1 MTRTTRRRFTVAAAL
16 ATATVLAA
24 TACAPRTGTTDSS
37 PEEIDAAS
45 LVTALPAATT
55 AVDEVTWAV
64 VEGEPQTLDPS
75 SSANIIIPNLCDSL
89 LTVEPDF
96 TLESGIAETAEWV
109 DPVTFEITVRDGVTF
124 WDGTPV
130 TAADVAYSLERNRTP
145 ASQWYAAFALIESIE
160 TSGDDTV
167 IVHFTAPDTTF
178 RDALGGGGG
187 AVMSKAFGDTVGQD
201 LGTSGG
207 GLMCAGPYELD
218 EWKPGTEISVTANPD
233 YWNGASLTER
243 IRFVFVT
250 DGATL
255 TSALTAGEID
265 GAFNVPPGSRQSF
278 EADDG
283 EGRLIAGPSTASY
296 SFGPASSDSAAADPR
311 VRQALSLAID
321 RSVYIDTVLQG
332 LGQVQ
337 KTIVPPFVWSGME
350 AKDTYQDA
358 YDALPTPEVDLDAAK
373 ELIAESGIDTSV
385 PLVLAVPAG
394 AKEFSQTAS
403 IVQSAAKDIGLT
415 VTIDERQ
422 PADFGALFYTPELRD
437 GIDFVATTGYLEVP
451 GVLGYPQLF
460 MLPAEIGGIFNWSGY
475 ANDEVTADLQAART
489 ATDATTAADAF
500 VSAQEIFAPD
510 QLQVTLAGAY
520 QLTYLSD
527 DLTGITTSVAIY
539 SSPWALHLGGE

>member
-1 MTRTTRRRFTVAAAL
+1 MTRTTRRRLTVAAAL

-37 PEEIDAAS
+37 PEKIDDSS

-96 TLESGIAETAEWV
+96 TLEAGIAEKAEWV

-145 ASQWYAAFALIESIE
+145 ASQWYAAFALIESVE
-160 TSGDDTV
+160 TAGDDTV

-207 GLMCAGPYELD
+207 GLMCAGPYQLED
-218 EWKPGTEISVTANPD
+218 WTPGTEISVTANPD
-233 YWNGASLTER
+233 YWNGAPLTER

-278 EADDG
+278 EAEDG
-283 EGRLIAGPSTASY
+283 KGRLIAGPSTASY
-296 SFGPASSDSAAADPR
+296 SFGPTSADSAAADPR

-332 LGQVQ
+332 LGEVQ

-373 ELIAESGIDTSV
+373 DLIAESGIDTSV

-422 PADFGALFYTPELRD
+422 PADFGALFYTPELRE

-500 VSAQEIFAPD
+500 VSAQEVFAPD

>member
-24 TACAPRTGTTDSS
+24 TACAPRAGTTDSS
-37 PEEIDAAS
+37 TDEIDASS

-55 AVDEVTWAV
+55 PVDEVTWAV

-96 TLESGIAETAEWV
+96 TLEAGIAETAEWV

-145 ASQWYAAFALIESIE
+145 ASQWYAAFALVSSIE
-160 TSGDDTV
+160 TPDDDTV
-167 IVHFTAPDTTF
+167 IVHFAAPDTTF

-187 AVMSKAFGDTVGQD
+187 AVMSSAFGATAGQD

-207 GLMCAGPYELD
+207 GLMCAGPYQLD
-218 EWKPGTEISVTANPD
+218 EWKPGSEISVTANPD
-233 YWNGASLTER
+233 YWNGAPLTDR

-250 DGATL
+250 DGPTL

-265 GAFNVPPGSRQSF
+265 GAFTVPPGSRQSF
-278 EADDG
+278 EADG
-283 EGRLIAGPSTASY
+283 GAGRLIAGPSTASY
-296 SFGPASSDSAAADPR
+296 SFGPASADSAAADPR

-321 RSVYIDTVLQG
+321 RDVYIDTVLQG
-332 LGQVQ
+332 LGEVQ

-350 AKDTYQDA
+350 AKDIYQDA
-358 YDALPTPEVDLDAAK
+358 YDALPAPEVDLDAAK
-373 ELIAESGIDTSV
+373 KLIAESGIDTSV

-415 VTIDERQ
+415 ISIDERQ
-422 PADFGALFYTPELRD
+422 PADFGALFYTPELRE

-451 GVLGYPQLF
+451 GVLDYPQLF

-500 VSAQEIFAPD
+500 VSAQEIFAAD

>member
-16 ATATVLAA
+16 ATATVLVA

-37 PEEIDAAS
+37 PDEIDASS

-96 TLESGIAETAEWV
+96 TLEAGIAEKAEWV

-145 ASQWYAAFALIESIE
+145 ASQWYAAFALIESVE
-160 TSGDDTV
+160 TAGDDTV
-167 IVHFTAPDTTF
+167 VVHFTAPDTTF

-207 GLMCAGPYELD
+207 GLMCAGPYQLD

-233 YWNGASLTER
+233 YWNGTPLTER

-278 EADDG
+278 EAED
-283 EGRLIAGPSTASY
+283 
-296 SFGPASSDSAAADPR
+296 
-311 VRQALSLAID
+311 
-321 RSVYIDTVLQG
+321 
-332 LGQVQ
+332 
-337 KTIVPPFVWSGME
+337 
-350 AKDTYQDA
+350 
-358 YDALPTPEVDLDAAK
+358 
-373 ELIAESGIDTSV
+373 
-385 PLVLAVPAG
+385 
-394 AKEFSQTAS
+394 
-403 IVQSAAKDIGLT
+403 
-415 VTIDERQ
+415 
-422 PADFGALFYTPELRD
+422 
-437 GIDFVATTGYLEVP
+437 
-451 GVLGYPQLF
+451 
-460 MLPAEIGGIFNWSGY
+460 
-475 ANDEVTADLQAART
+475 
-489 ATDATTAADAF
+489 
-500 VSAQEIFAPD
+500 
-510 QLQVTLAGAY
+510 
-520 QLTYLSD
+520 
-527 DLTGITTSVAIY
+527 
-539 SSPWALHLGGE
+539 

>member
-1 MTRTTRRRFTVAAAL
+1 MTRTTRRRLAVAAAL
-16 ATATVLAA
+16 ATATLLAA

-37 PEEIDAAS
+37 SEEIDSSS

-96 TLESGIAETAEWV
+96 TLESGIAEKAEWV

-145 ASQWYAAFALIESIE
+145 ASQWYAAFALIDSIE
-160 TSGDDTV
+160 TAGDDTV

-187 AVMSKAFGDTVGQD
+187 AVMSKAFGDSVGQD

-207 GLMCAGPYELD
+207 GLMCAGPYQLD
-218 EWKPGTEISVTANPD
+218 EWKPGSEISVTANPD
-233 YWNGASLTER
+233 YWNGAPLTER

-265 GAFNVPPGSRQSF
+265 GAFTVPPGSRQSF
-278 EADDG
+278 EAEDG
-283 EGRLIAGPSTASY
+283 KGRLIVGPSTASY
-296 SFGPASSDSAAADPR
+296 SFGPTSADSAAADPR
-311 VRQALSLAID
+311 VRQALSMAID
-321 RSVYIDTVLQG
+321 RDVYIDTVLQG
-332 LGQVQ
+332 LGEVQ

-350 AKDTYQDA
+350 AKDTYQAA

-373 ELIAESGIDTSV
+373 ELIAESGIDAST

-403 IVQSAAKDIGLT
+403 IIQSAAKDIGLT
-415 VTIDERQ
+415 IRIDERQ
-422 PADFGALFYTPELRD
+422 PADFGALFFTPELRE
-437 GIDFVATTGYLEVP
+437 GVDFVATTGYLEVP

-489 ATDATTAADAF
+489 ATDAATAAEAF
-500 VSAQEIFAPD
+500 VSAQEVFAPD
-510 QLQVTLAGAY
+510 QLQVTLAGAH

>member
-1 MTRTTRRRFTVAAAL
+1 MPRTIRRRFTVAAAL
-16 ATATVLAA
+16 AAATVLAA

-37 PEEIDAAS
+37 PEKIDASS
-45 LVTALPAATT
+45 LVTSLPAATT

-145 ASQWYAAFALIESIE
+145 ASQWYAAFALISSIE

-218 EWKPGTEISVTANPD
+218 GWKPGTEISVTANPD
-233 YWNGASLTER
+233 YWKGAPLTDR

-250 DGATL
+250 EGATL
-255 TSALTAGEID
+255 TSALTSGEID

-278 EADDG
+278 EAEDG

-373 ELIAESGIDTSV
+373 ELIAESGIDRSV

-527 DLTGITTSVAIY
+527 DLTGITASVAIY

>member
-1 MTRTTRRRFTVAAAL
+1 MTRTTRRRRLTVAAAL
-16 ATATVLAA
+16 ATVTVLAA

-37 PEEIDAAS
+37 PEKIDAAT
-45 LVTALPAATT
+45 LVTSLPAATT

-96 TLESGIAETAEWV
+96 TLESGIAETAEWI
-109 DPVTFEITVRDGVTF
+109 DPVTFEITVRDGVAF
-124 WDGTPV
+124 WDGTPL

-145 ASQWYAAFALIESIE
+145 ASQWYAAFALISSIE

-167 IVHFTAPDTTF
+167 LVHFTAPDTTF

-207 GLMCAGPYELD
+207 GLMCAGPYRLD

-233 YWNGASLTER
+233 YWNGAPLTER

-265 GAFNVPPGSRQSF
+265 GAFTVPPGSRQSF
-278 EADDG
+278 EAEG

-296 SFGPASSDSAAADPR
+296 SFGPASADSAAADPR

-321 RSVYIDTVLQG
+321 RSTYIDTVLQG
-332 LGQVQ
+332 LGEVQ

-350 AKDTYQDA
+350 AKDIYQDA
-358 YDALPTPEVDLDAAK
+358 YDALPAPEVDLDAAK
-373 ELIAESGIDTSV
+373 KLIAESGIDTSV

-415 VTIDERQ
+415 ISIDERQ
-422 PADFGALFYTPELRD
+422 PADFGALFYTPELRE

-500 VSAQEIFAPD
+500 VSAQEIFAAD

>member
-1 MTRTTRRRFTVAAAL
+1 MTRTTRRRLTVAAAL

-24 TACAPRTGTTDSS
+24 TACAPRTGTTDSA
-37 PEEIDAAS
+37 PEKIDASS

-96 TLESGIAETAEWV
+96 TLESGIAEKAEWV
-109 DPVTFEITVRDGVTF
+109 DPVTFEITVRDDVAF

-145 ASQWYAAFALIESIE
+145 ASQWYAAFALISSIE

-207 GLMCAGPYELD
+207 GLMCAGPYQLD

-233 YWNGASLTER
+233 YWNGAPLTER

-278 EADDG
+278 EAEDG

-332 LGQVQ
+332 LGEVQ

-358 YDALPTPEVDLDAAK
+358 YDALPSPEVDLDAAK